1 MLALLLFVSAEGF
14 LRHVKHL
21 QMSAKVNETVK
32 LDPHCSKGIMN
43 TEMTACCQADCG
55 ECSDTSDLCDAARQ
69 DEKNPHGRES
79 TCCPAT
85 MLAGDLPSCE
95 NSMAPCA
102 VPESVRNPPDLTS
115 ITAADVHAKDDCGE
129 VQKATKDSQHLHT
142 AFLKFQGKEFT
153 TKTEHGG
160 CLTTSDCGSYGT
172 LEQAAAACSNNDDCL
187 AFDTDS
193 EGKPDCLIM
202 AEEKIMTLTSGSN
215 DVYIKREFHFT
226 GEIFGLRSV
235 SHDCFRKNPAGALK
249 VKLGFCTSQ
258 IAMNELDGAEVY
270 TDLPRAACA
279 PTPSPTPAP
288 TTTTTTTTFAGTTST
303 PYGDYYYGDYYYGG
317 YYYGSVSANC
327 PADFDPQACYDSVSP
342 DPFYYW
348 DYSYAVSWPGD
359 GWCDD
364 FLEASSACANDCGD
378 CPR

>member
-1 MLALLLFVSAEGF
+1 
-14 LRHVKHL
+14 
-21 QMSAKVNETVK
+21 
-32 LDPHCSKGIMN
+32 
-43 TEMTACCQADCG
+43 
-55 ECSDTSDLCDAARQ
+55 
-69 DEKNPHGRES
+69 
-79 TCCPAT
+79 

-142 AFLKFQGKEFT
+142 AFLKFQGKEFS

-226 GEIFGLRSV
+226 GETFGLRSV
-235 SHDCFRKNPAGALK
+235 SHDCFRKNPSGALK

-303 PYGDYYYGDYYYGG
+303 PYGDYYYDDYYYGG
-317 YYYGSVSANC
+317 YYYGSVSPNC

-342 DPFYYW
+342 APFDSW

-359 GWCDD
+359 GYCDD
-364 FLEASSACANDCGD
+364 FLMASSACSNDCGD
-378 CPR
+378 CH

>member
-1 MLALLLFVSAEGF
+1 
-14 LRHVKHL
+14 
-21 QMSAKVNETVK
+21 
-32 LDPHCSKGIMN
+32 MN

-226 GEIFGLRSV
+226 GETFGLRSV
-235 SHDCFRKNPAGALK
+235 SHDCFRKNPSGALK

-279 PTPSPTPAP
+279 PTPSPTPATTTVRFRPIARRTLTRRPATTRLARTPSTIGTIPTRSAGRVTAIATIFCWRRRPAP
-288 TTTTTTTTFAGTTST
+288 TTAGTAIERPWSVRVPSPRATSRVRRWSR
-303 PYGDYYYGDYYYGG
+303 P
-317 YYYGSVSANC
+317 C
-327 PADFDPQACYDSVSP
+327 
-342 DPFYYW
+342 
-348 DYSYAVSWPGD
+348 
-359 GWCDD
+359 
-364 FLEASSACANDCGD
+364 
-378 CPR
+378 